1 VWRWTALLVVP
12 LALLLAACEEDDGG
26 AGTFNPSTGASGG
39 GGGSTYSKSDPE
51 YQLASLEKGTVLDLD
66 DPSIA
71 AYDRALDAAEAKCTN
86 GRRAI
91 SDFAVTGQRL
101 LADGGIKVTLL
112 QAVRAIDESIPAGS
126 PKLDCAEIAAAWVTL
141 QLSP

>member
-1 VWRWTALLVVP
+1 MWRWTTLLFLP
-12 LALLLAACEEDDGG
+12 LALLLLAACEEDDGG
-26 AGTFNPSTGASGG
+26 AGTFNPSTGGSGG
-39 GGGSTYSKSDPE
+39 ATTYSKSDPA
-51 YQLASLEKGTVLDLD
+51 YQLASLEKGTTLDLD
-66 DPSIA
+66 DPSIG

-101 LADGGIKVTLL
+101 LADEGIKVTLL

-126 PKLDCAEIAAAWVTL
+126 PKLDCAQIAAAWVTL
-141 QLSP
+141 QVSP

>member
-1 VWRWTALLVVP
+1 MWRLIILLSLP
-12 LALLLAACEEDDGG
+12 LALLLPAACEEEDGG
-26 AGTFNPSTGASGG
+26 AGTFNPSTGGSGAT
-39 GGGSTYSKSDPE
+39 TYSKDDPA
-51 YQLASLEKGTVLDLD
+51 YQLASLEKGTALDLD
-66 DPSIA
+66 DPSIG

-101 LADGGIKVTLL
+101 LADGGIDVTLL
-112 QAVRAIDESIPAGS
+112 QAVRAIDDSIPAGS
-126 PKLDCAEIAAAWVTL
+126 PKLDCAEIAAAWVTM